1 MNIKLTGAAIAAC
14 AALFSMSADARGGSY
29 TPRKDS
35 RELLPGGGPDAL
47 RDVVQNKC
55 LINWRAHRDPSPCER
70 IVLAGAQP
78 DSPGYAVIED
88 YKGGA
93 HYLVVP
99 LKTMSGTDSGE
110 LLDPDLP
117 NIFAEA
123 WSARDLLSAYVGHA
137 VPRTAIGLALNTA
150 HEREQKQFH
159 VHVECLREDVAE
171 ALRVSA
177 AHIGEKWAPLSVA
190 GSTYQAM
197 RISGTT
203 LDATNPFEL
212 LAQLSTD
219 AKHHMENYTLL
230 VAGMQYQDGA
240 GFVILTG
247 TGPTAEL
254 MLDPGCTVAG
264 GGG

>member
-1 MNIKLTGAAIAAC
+1 MIAA
-14 AALFSMSADARGGSY
+14 AFLFAITALARGGMHS
-29 TPRKDS
+29 PRKESAD
-35 RELLPGGGPDAL
+35 LLPGAGPDAL

-55 LINWRAHRDPSPCER
+55 LANWRARHDPDPCER
-70 IVLAGAQP
+70 IVQSGAQP

-88 YKGGA
+88 HKGGA
-93 HYLVVP
+93 HYLLVP

-117 NIFAEA
+117 NFFAEA

-137 VPRTAIGLALNTA
+137 VPRTAVGLALNTA
-150 HEREQKQFH
+150 REREQRQFH
-159 VHVECLREDVAE
+159 VHVECLRPDVVDSLKAG
-171 ALRVSA
+171 ASRL
-177 AHIGEKWAPLSVA
+177 GDKWAPLNVV

-197 RISGTT
+197 RISSSS

-212 LAQLSTD
+212 LAQLSLD

-230 VAGMQYQDGA
+230 VAGMLYADGP
-240 GFVILTG
+240 GFAILAG

-254 MLDPGCTVAG
+254 LLDPGCTVAG